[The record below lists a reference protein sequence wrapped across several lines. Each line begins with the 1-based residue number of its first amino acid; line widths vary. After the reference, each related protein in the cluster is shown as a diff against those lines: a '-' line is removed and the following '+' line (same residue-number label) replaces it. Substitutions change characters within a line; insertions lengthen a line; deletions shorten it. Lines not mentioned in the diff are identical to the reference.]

1 MKKAFMECYRAV
13 LACEDETGRKRCEL
27 FREVPDRRVSPYIIP
42 PSLSNHFFYL
52 KKIYRTT
59 PTTTNLSHNLSPS
72 PPYANVPTPITT
84 KACSHSGTTSG
95 SCSTTREHTTKRAL
109 GCISTP
115 TRWRKCSMARGIESS
130 LELTCPGHRSTFPRL
145 QPFQEQ
151 VGVVG
156 LQLAHTRLRLR
167 RWTRTNV
174 RRHLRVDGALA
185 GDRCSATRST

>member
-42 PSLSNHFFYL
+42 VSLSNHLFLL

-59 PTTTNLSHNLSPS
+59 PTTTNSSHNPLPS

-84 KACSHSGTTSG
+84 KACSLSAMTSG
-95 SCSTTREHTTKRAL
+95 SCSTTHERTTKRVL

-115 TRWRKCSMARGIESS
+115 MRWRKCLMARGIESS
-130 LELTCPGHRSTFPRL
+130 LELTCPGHHSTTPRL
-145 QPFQEQ
+145 QFFQEQ
-151 VGVVG
+151 VGGVG

-174 RRHLRVDGALA
+174 RRHLRADGAQV
-185 GDRCSATRST
+185 GGRCSATRST